1 MRRVARGAESTVVSI
16 VSFVFNQR
24 CYQHSVVYEETQETM
39 TKPRIRVLCVDD
51 HRIVREGIG
60 LIISR
65 QPDMEVVGSAA
76 TGEEAIALF
85 KRERPDVTL
94 MDLQLATMSG
104 LEAIQAIRREDA
116 DARIIVLTMYQGDE
130 DIHRAL
136 AAGAATY
143 LLKDTL
149 SDDLIRFV
157 REVHAGRRPIR
168 ADVKARLDERATQ
181 PTLTPREV
189 QVMELVSEGRRN
201 KEIAVLLGISE
212 ETVQVHLKN
221 IFAKLKVGERT
232 AAVNVAI
239 RRGIVHIK

>member
-1 MRRVARGAESTVVSI
+1 MVKA
-16 VSFVFNQR
+16 
-24 CYQHSVVYEETQETM
+24 H
-39 TKPRIRVLCVDD
+39 IRVLCVDD

-60 LIISR
+60 LIIAR
-65 QPDMEVVGSAA
+65 QADMEVVGSAA
-76 TGEEAIALF
+76 TGEDAVLFF

-94 MDLQLATMSG
+94 MDLQLPTMSG
-104 LEAIQAIRREDA
+104 LEAIRAIRREDA
-116 DARIIVLTMYQGDE
+116 EARIIVLTMYQGDE

-136 AAGAATY
+136 SAGATTY

-157 REVHAGRRPIR
+157 REVHAGRSPIR
-168 ADVKARLDERATQ
+168 ADVKARLDERAGQ

-189 QVMELVSEGRRN
+189 QVMELVYDGRRN
-201 KEIAVLLGISE
+201 KEIATLLKISE

-232 AAVNVAI
+232 AAVNVAL

>member
-1 MRRVARGAESTVVSI
+1 
-16 VSFVFNQR
+16 
-24 CYQHSVVYEETQETM
+24 M
-39 TKPRIRVLCVDD
+39 TIPRIRVLCVDD

-60 LIISR
+60 LIIAR
-65 QPDMEVVGSAA
+65 QPDMEVAGSAA
-76 TGEEAIALF
+76 TGEEAVSLF

-94 MDLQLATMSG
+94 MDLQLSTMSG

-136 AAGAATY
+136 AAGATTY

-189 QVMELVSEGRRN
+189 QVMELVSEGKRN

>member
-1 MRRVARGAESTVVSI
+1 M
-16 VSFVFNQR
+16 
-24 CYQHSVVYEETQETM
+24 M
-39 TKPRIRVLCVDD
+39 TNPRIRVLCVDD

-60 LIISR
+60 LIIAR

-76 TGEEAIALF
+76 TGEEAVAVF
-85 KRERPDVTL
+85 TRERPDVTL
-94 MDLQLATMSG
+94 MDLQLPTMSG
-104 LEAIQAIRREDA
+104 LEAIHAIRREDA

-136 AAGAATY
+136 TAGATTY

-168 ADVKARLDERATQ
+168 PDVKARLDERATQ

-189 QVMELVSEGRRN
+189 QVMELVSEGKRN
-201 KEIAVLLGISE
+201 KEIAVRLGISE

>member
-1 MRRVARGAESTVVSI
+1 
-16 VSFVFNQR
+16 
-24 CYQHSVVYEETQETM
+24 M
-39 TKPRIRVLCVDD
+39 TTPPIRVLCVDD

-60 LIISR
+60 LIIAR

-76 TGEEAIALF
+76 TGEEAVSLF

-136 AAGAATY
+136 KAGATTY

-157 REVHAGRRPIR
+157 REVHSGRRPIR
-168 ADVKARLDERATQ
+168 ADVKARLDERALQ

>member
-1 MRRVARGAESTVVSI
+1 
-16 VSFVFNQR
+16 
-24 CYQHSVVYEETQETM
+24 M
-39 TKPRIRVLCVDD
+39 TDGPIRVLCVDD
-51 HRIVREGIG
+51 HRIVREGIA
-60 LIISR
+60 LIINR

-76 TGEEAIALF
+76 TGEEAVAQF
-85 KRERPDVTL
+85 RRKRPDVTL
-94 MDLQLATMSG
+94 MDLQLPVMSG
-104 LEAIQAIRREDA
+104 LDAIKAIREGDA
-116 DARIIVLTMYQGDE
+116 NARIIVLTMYQGDE

-136 AAGAATY
+136 AAGATTY

-168 ADVKARLDERATQ
+168 PEVKARLDERASQ

-189 QVMELVSEGRRN
+189 QVMEWVALGKRN
-201 KEIAVLLGISE
+201 KEIATLLGISE

-221 IFAKLKVGERT
+221 IFVKLRVSERT
-232 AAVNVAI
+232 AAVNVAL

>member
-1 MRRVARGAESTVVSI
+1 M
-16 VSFVFNQR
+16 
-24 CYQHSVVYEETQETM
+24 M
-39 TKPRIRVLCVDD
+39 TTPRIRVLCVDD

-60 LIISR
+60 LIIAL
-65 QPDMEVVGSAA
+65 QPDMEVVGSAS
-76 TGEEAIALF
+76 TGEEAVSVF
-85 KRERPDVTL
+85 ERERPDVTL
-94 MDLQLATMSG
+94 MDLQLSTMSG

-136 AAGAATY
+136 TAGATTY

-189 QVMELVSEGRRN
+189 QVMELVSDGRRN

-221 IFAKLKVGERT
+221 IFVKLKVGERT